1 MRRRGIG
8 GPRDTLITVLRWRM
22 KAAGMNPYQ
31 YQGLSRRG
39 TKPLKEGM
47 DELTRREASGSSRP
61 LCPKCGGPNAT
72 GHEEDVTPT
81 GRQRLTC
88 ASCGHRFTKDPKF
101 LSARPPSSRGS

>member
-39 TKPLKEGM
+39 TKTLKEGM
-47 DELTRREASGSSRP
+47 DELARREARGTSRP
-61 LCPKCGGPNAT
+61 LCPKCGSPNAT
-72 GHEEDVTPT
+72 GKEGDTTPT

-88 ASCGHRFTKDPKF
+88 PSCGQRFTKDPKL
-101 LSARPPSSRGS
+101 LSPEAPPHS